1 MPLQAARGARL
12 EPEVRSMSVSARA
25 PTPIEPFRTEAAPA
39 LRHDAHDVPDAHAPS
54 LDTASAYRRYAP
66 YVAKIGM
73 RILGRR
79 DEIEDYV
86 QDVFVSVHRN
96 LGALREPGAF
106 KSWLAT
112 LAVHEATRRLKRQK
126 LRRWFGL
133 DATPDYADI
142 ADAEASPEERT
153 LLARVFLLLD
163 SLAAEDRVAWTLRHI
178 EGETMV
184 RVAELCSCSLST
196 AKRRVASA
204 ELALERLGVGHV

>member
-1 MPLQAARGARL
+1 MPLQAADGLCAR
-12 EPEVRSMSVSARA
+12 PAVRSASVSARA
-25 PTPIEPFRTEAAPA
+25 PTPIEPFPTEAAATLGENAPA
-39 LRHDAHDVPDAHAPS
+39 QT

-79 DEIEDYV
+79 AEIEDFV
-86 QDVFVSVHRN
+86 QDVFVSVHKN

-133 DATPDYADI
+133 DATPDYANI
-142 ADAEASPEERT
+142 ADAEASPEQRA
-153 LLARVFLLLD
+153 LLARVFHLLD
-163 SLAAEDRVAWTLRHI
+163 ALPADERVAWTLRYI

-184 RVAELCSCSLST
+184 RVAELCGCSLST
-196 AKRRVASA
+196 AKRRVSSA
-204 ELALERLGVGHV
+204 EAALERSGVGHV